1 MRWSRAPILVCLAAV
16 ACAGGTGGTVTP
28 ASAVTAPA
36 ASSGIA
42 AATVAAAYHRFTG
55 GTAGDVLLIEPGTAL
70 VLDETGERAATL
82 RLEDGR
88 WALAEHAALG

>member
-1 MRWSRAPILVCLAAV
+1 MRRSRAPILVCLATV
-16 ACAGGTGGTVTP
+16 ACAGGTGATVTP
-28 ASAVTAPA
+28 ASEVTAPA
-36 ASSGIA
+36 GPNGAA
-42 AATVAAAYHRFTG
+42 AATVAAAYHRLTG

-70 VLDETGERAATL
+70 VLDEAGARAATL